1 MRRIQLSLAAICV
14 LCGALTA
21 SGQNFN
27 VDVGEP
33 GSQPNSSYAAAGLA
47 GVWNS
52 VRGTHIAPFT
62 PEPTE
67 DDDMLVDINGNPT
80 GVGFHQFGGMD
91 YVTTNDPSVSGNDA
105 SLLNDYL
112 ATHSETLESCMYLN
126 GLENGTY
133 EVLTYAW
140 MPNEPAIDQL
150 VRFDFHPGTQLVGGT
165 WPGQHVEN
173 VTYSRGLIEVDDG
186 FIGFHVGIPSGGDTG
201 IGAAFNGFQLR
212 LLGEEPI
219 VPATSEW
226 GLIVIALTTLVGASI
241 LFRFQCRPV
250 ACIALRA

>member
-1 MRRIQLSLAAICV
+1 MTRMQIVVIVVAA
-14 LCGALTA
+14 LCGGSTA
-21 SGQNFN
+21 FGQNFN
-27 VDVGEP
+27 VDVGNP

-52 VRGTHIAPFT
+52 VRGTHITPFT
-62 PEPTE
+62 TGPTV
-67 DDDMLVDINGNPT
+67 DDDMLVDINGHPT

-91 YVTTNDPSVSGNDA
+91 YVSTNDPSVSGNDGN
-105 SLLNDYL
+105 LLNDYL

-140 MPNEPAIDQL
+140 MPHQPSVDQL
-150 VRFDFHPGTQLVGGT
+150 VRFDFHPGTQLVGGS
-165 WPGQHVEN
+165 WPGQHIEN
-173 VTYSRGLIEVDDG
+173 VTYSRDIIEVTNG

-219 VPATSEW
+219 VPAASEW
-226 GLIVIALTTLVGASI
+226 GLIVIALTILVGASI
-241 LFRFQCRPV
+241 LFRYQRRP
-250 ACIALRA
+250 AAYLA